1 MEKLQDKRK
10 TQGQI
15 YGTKFRAIYG
25 ERSYERYRNG
35 AGREVGGIAESGMS
49 AKPRGESTPRFQHG

>member
-10 TQGQI
+10 TQDQI

-25 ERSYERYRNG
+25 ERSCERYRNG
-35 AGREVGGIAESGMS
+35 AGKEVEGIAESSMS
-49 AKPRGESTPRFQHG
+49 AKPREESIPRFQHD

>member
-15 YGTKFRAIYG
+15 YGTKFRAICG
-25 ERSYERYRNG
+25 EISYERYKNG
-35 AGREVGGIAESGMS
+35 AGREVGGIGESSMS
-49 AKPRGESTPRFQHG
+49 AKSREESIPRCQRD